1 MIRPLKMATKKTTRR
16 DRLSA
21 GRIRILIVD
30 DVAESRDNVEK
41 LLRFEPDVEV
51 VGKAERGQEGIDLAV
66 QLTPDVVLMDIN
78 MPDMDGIEAT
88 MEITTRVPSTAVIM
102 MSVQNEPDVLRR
114 AMLAGA
120 REFLSK
126 PFSLD
131 ELVEAVRHVS
141 RLARPAV
148 QAPILE
154 VADGTAPIAR
164 RSSADTKVL
173 SVVSSKG
180 GVGRT
185 FVAVNLAVAIRRL
198 TQKEVI
204 LFDTSM
210 HFGDVGVLMNSGD
223 AKTIVDIVDQAHSL
237 DSELIDDVLFT
248 HTSGVRVL
256 LSPPRPQEAETISA
270 DHVRAT
276 LSVLTQMADYVVVD
290 TRPGF
295 DDTMLTV
302 MDASER
308 LLLLLTMEMTT
319 IKDTTQFLEIASL
332 LGYPHDRIQLVL
344 NRYNTYSGIPT
355 RDIAENLGHEI
366 DYQIPED
373 FPTVLHSINE
383 GTPLVDSRADHR
395 VSQEIR
401 RLAASMV
408 DVESLEAASA
418 ADGKAARGGLMSR
431 LRTAFRPS

>member
-1 MIRPLKMATKKTTRR
+1 V
-16 DRLSA
+16 SA

-78 MPDMDGIEAT
+78 MPDMDGIQAT
-88 MEITTRVPSTAVIM
+88 MEITTRVPSAAVIM
-102 MSVQNEPDVLRR
+102 MSVQNEPDMLRR

-131 ELVEAVRHVS
+131 ELIEAVRHVS
-141 RLARPAV
+141 RLARPTV
-148 QAPILE
+148 QVP
-154 VADGTAPIAR
+154 VQQTADGATQSVQ
-164 RSSADTKVL
+164 RSGADTKVL

-180 GVGRT
+180 GVGRS
-185 FVAVNLAVAIRRL
+185 FLAVNLAVAIRKL
-198 TQKEVI
+198 TKKEVI

-223 AKTIVDIVDQAHSL
+223 AKTIVDVAEQAHSL
-237 DSELIDDVLFT
+237 DTELVEDILFT
-248 HTSGVRVL
+248 HSSGVRVL
-256 LSPPRPQEAETISA
+256 LSPPTPQEAETVTA
-270 DHVRAT
+270 EHVRAT
-276 LSVLTQMADYVVVD
+276 LNVLMQLADYVVVD

-295 DDTMLTV
+295 DDVMLTV

-308 LLLLLTMEMTT
+308 LLLLLSMEMTT

-332 LGYPHDRIQLVL
+332 LGYQPDRIQLVL
-344 NRYNTYSGIPT
+344 NRLNTYSGIPT
-355 RDIAENLGHEI
+355 RDIAENLGREI
-366 DYQIPED
+366 EYQIPED
-373 FPTVLHSINE
+373 AQAVLNSVNE
-383 GTPLVDSRADHR
+383 GTPLVESRPDHR
-395 VSQEIR
+395 ISQEIR
-401 RLAASMV
+401 RLASSMV
-408 DVESLEAASA
+408 DVEVVENAPE
-418 ADGKAARGGLMSR
+418 ADGKTARGGLMSR
-431 LRTAFRPS
+431 LRTAFRPT

>member
-1 MIRPLKMATKKTTRR
+1 M
-16 DRLSA
+16 SA

-51 VGKAERGQEGIDLAV
+51 VGKAERGQQGIDMAV
-66 QLTPDVVLMDIN
+66 DLTPDVVLMDIN

-102 MSVQNEPDVLRR
+102 MSVQNEPDMLRR

-131 ELVEAVRHVS
+131 ELIEAVRHVS
-141 RLARPAV
+141 KLARPVV
-148 QAPILE
+148 QAQTQDHSEP
-154 VADGTAPIAR
+154 GTAGPR
-164 RSSADTKVL
+164 RATGDTKII

-180 GVGRT
+180 GVGRS
-185 FVAVNLAVAIRRL
+185 FVSVNLAVELRKM

-204 LFDTSM
+204 LLDTSM
-210 HFGDVGVLMNSGD
+210 HFGDIGVLMNSGD

-237 DSELIDDVLFT
+237 DAELMEDILFT
-248 HTSGVRVL
+248 HSSGVRVL
-256 LSPPRPQEAETISA
+256 LSPPTPQEAEIVTA
-270 DHVRAT
+270 DHLRAT
-276 LSVLTQMADYVVVD
+276 LNVLTQMADYVIID

-295 DDTMLTV
+295 DDLMLTV

-308 LLLLLTMEMTT
+308 MLLLLSMEMTT

-332 LGYPHDRIQLVL
+332 LGYQSDRIRLVL
-344 NRYNTYSGIPT
+344 NRMNTYSGIPT
-355 RDIAENLGHEI
+355 RDIAENLGREI
-366 DYQIPED
+366 EFQIPED
-373 FPTVLHSINE
+373 VQAVLHSVNE
-383 GTPLVDSRADHR
+383 GTPLVESRTDHR
-395 VSQEIR
+395 ITQEIR
-401 RLAASMV
+401 RLASSMI
-408 DVESLEAASA
+408 DVEAENAGP
-418 ADGKAARGGLMSR
+418 DGKASRGGLMSR
-431 LRTAFRPS
+431 LRTAFRSS

>member
-1 MIRPLKMATKKTTRR
+1 
-16 DRLSA
+16 LSVN
-21 GRIRILIVD
+21 RIRILIVD

-51 VGKAERGQEGIDLAV
+51 VGKAERGQEGIDRAIE
-66 QLTPDVVLMDIN
+66 LTPDVVLMDIN

-131 ELVEAVRHVS
+131 ELIEAVRHVS
-141 RLARPAV
+141 RLARPVIHTA
-148 QAPILE
+148 APQQT
-154 VADGTAPIAR
+154 DGSSPVAR
-164 RSSADTKVL
+164 RSSSDSKVL

-180 GVGRT
+180 GAGRT
-185 FVAVNLAVAIRRL
+185 FTAVNLALAIRKITR
-198 TQKEVI
+198 KEVI

-210 HFGDVGVLMNSGD
+210 HFGDVGVMMNSGD
-223 AKTIVDIVDQAHSL
+223 SKTILDIVEQAHSL
-237 DSELIDDVLFT
+237 DAELIEDILFR
-248 HTSGVRVL
+248 HSSGVRVL
-256 LSPPRPQEAETISA
+256 LSPPTPQEAETVTV
-270 DHVRAT
+270 DHVRAV
-276 LSVLTQMADYVVVD
+276 LSVLNQLADYVVVD

-295 DDTMLTV
+295 DDTMLSI

-308 LLLLLTMEMTT
+308 MLLLLNMEMTT

-332 LGYPHDRIQLVL
+332 LGYPQDRIKLVI
-344 NRYNTYSGIPT
+344 NRANTYAGIPT
-355 RDIAENLGHEI
+355 RDIAENLGREI
-366 DYQIPED
+366 EFQIPED
-373 FPTVLHSINE
+373 VQAVVHSINE
-383 GTPLVDSRADHR
+383 GTPLVDSRPDHR
-395 VSQEIR
+395 ITQEIL

-408 DVESLEAASA
+408 DVEATDAVTA
-418 ADGKAARGGLMSR
+418 ADGKAPRGGLMSR
-431 LRTAFRPS
+431 LRTAFRPG

>member
-1 MIRPLKMATKKTTRR
+1 V
-16 DRLSA
+16 SA

-66 QLTPDVVLMDIN
+66 RLTPDVVLMDIN

-114 AMLAGA
+114 SMLAGA

-131 ELVEAVRHVS
+131 ELIEAVRHVS
-141 RLARPAV
+141 RLARPTI
-148 QAPILE
+148 QMPMHQSTDGSAPS
-154 VADGTAPIAR
+154 VR
-164 RSSADTKVL
+164 RTPTDSKVL

-180 GVGRT
+180 GVGRS
-185 FVAVNLAVAIRRL
+185 FVAVNLAVAIRKL

-204 LFDTSM
+204 LFDTSIY
-210 HFGDVGVLMNSGD
+210 FGDVGVLMNSGD
-223 AKTIVDIVDQAHSL
+223 AKTIVDIVEQAHSL
-237 DSELIDDVLFT
+237 DAELLDDILFT
-248 HTSGVRVL
+248 HSSGVRVL
-256 LSPPRPQEAETISA
+256 LSPPTPQEAETVTA
-270 DHVRAT
+270 EHVRAT
-276 LSVLTQMADYVVVD
+276 LAVLAQMADYVVVD

-308 LLLLLTMEMTT
+308 LLLLLSMEMTT
-319 IKDTTQFLEIASL
+319 IKDTTQFLEIAAL
-332 LGYPHDRIQLVL
+332 LGYPQDRIQLVL
-344 NRYNTYSGIPT
+344 NRMNTYSGIPT
-355 RDIAENLGHEI
+355 RDIAENLGREI
-366 DYQIPED
+366 EFQIPED
-373 FPTVLHSINE
+373 VQAVLHSVNE

-395 VSQEIR
+395 IAQEIR
-401 RLAASMV
+401 RLASSMV
-408 DVESLEAASA
+408 DVETAENGVPA
-418 ADGKAARGGLMSR
+418 ADGKPERGGLMSR
-431 LRTAFRPS
+431 LRTAFRPT

>member
-1 MIRPLKMATKKTTRR
+1 M
-16 DRLSA
+16 SA

-51 VGKAERGQEGIDLAV
+51 IGKAERGQQGIDLAV
-66 QLTPDVVLMDIN
+66 ELTPNVVLMDIN

-88 MEITTRVPSTAVIM
+88 MEITTRVPSAAVIM
-102 MSVQNEPDVLRR
+102 MSVQNEPDVFRR

-131 ELVEAVRHVS
+131 ELVDAVRHVS
-141 RLARPAV
+141 RLARPVFHTQV
-148 QAPILE
+148 QE
-154 VADGTAPIAR
+154 
-164 RSSADTKVL
+164 SAGPSATSPRQTSAETKVI

-180 GVGRT
+180 GVGRS
-185 FVAVNLAVAIRRL
+185 FCAVNLAVALRKL
-198 TQKEVI
+198 TNKEVI

-237 DSELIDDVLFT
+237 DAELLEDILFT
-248 HTSGVRVL
+248 HSTGVRVL
-256 LSPPRPQEAETISA
+256 LSPPTPQEAEMVTA
-270 DHVRAT
+270 EHVRAT
-276 LSVLTQMADYVVVD
+276 LNVLTQMADYVVID

-308 LLLLLTMEMTT
+308 MLLLLTMEMTT

-332 LGYPHDRIQLVL
+332 LGYQQDRIRLVL
-344 NRYNTYSGIPT
+344 NRMNTYSGIPT
-355 RDIAENLGHEI
+355 RDIAENLGREI
-366 DYQIPED
+366 EYQIPED
-373 FPTVLHSINE
+373 VQAVLHSVNE
-383 GTPLVDSRADHR
+383 GTPIVESRSDHR
-395 VSQEIR
+395 ISTEIR
-401 RLAASMV
+401 RLATSMI
-408 DVESLEAASA
+408 DVETGESGAA

-431 LRTAFRPS
+431 LRTAFRT

>member
-1 MIRPLKMATKKTTRR
+1 M
-16 DRLSA
+16 S
-21 GRIRILIVD
+21 GSRIRILIVD

-66 QLTPDVVLMDIN
+66 ELTPDVVLMDIN

-102 MSVQNEPDVLRR
+102 MSVQNEPDMLRR

-120 REFLSK
+120 REYLSK

-131 ELVEAVRHVS
+131 ELIEAIRHVS

-148 QAPILE
+148 QTQVLE
-154 VADGTAPIAR
+154 HTDSNSAHPR
-164 RSSADTKVL
+164 RSSAEAKVI

-180 GVGRT
+180 GVGRS
-185 FVAVNLAVAIRRL
+185 FVAVNLAVELRRL
-198 TQKEVI
+198 TKKEVI

-210 HFGDVGVLMNSGD
+210 HFGDIGVLMNSGD
-223 AKTIVDIVDQAHSL
+223 SKTIVDIGEQAHSL
-237 DSELIDDVLFT
+237 DAELMEDILFT
-248 HTSGVRVL
+248 HSSGVRVL
-256 LSPPRPQEAETISA
+256 LSPPTPQEAETVTT

-276 LSVLTQMADYVVVD
+276 LNVLTQMADYVIID

-308 LLLLLTMEMTT
+308 MLLLLTMEMTA
-319 IKDTTQFLEIASL
+319 IKDTTQFLEIAAL
-332 LGYPHDRIQLVL
+332 LGYQNERIHLVL
-344 NRYNTYSGIPT
+344 NRMNSYSGIPT
-355 RDIAENLGHEI
+355 RDIAENLGREI
-366 DYQIPED
+366 EYQIPED
-373 FPTVLHSINE
+373 VQMALHSVNE
-383 GTPLVDSRADHR
+383 GTPLVETRTDHR
-395 VSQEIR
+395 ITQEIR
-401 RLAASMV
+401 RLASSMI
-408 DVESLEAASA
+408 DVEAVDAAAA

-431 LRTAFRPS
+431 LRTAFRPT

>member
-1 MIRPLKMATKKTTRR
+1 M
-16 DRLSA
+16 SA

-41 LLRFEPDVEV
+41 LLRFESDVEV
-51 VGKAERGQEGIDLAV
+51 VAKAERGQQGIDLAV
-66 QLTPDVVLMDIN
+66 ELTPDVVLMDIN

-102 MSVQNEPDVLRR
+102 MSVQNEPDILRR

-131 ELVEAVRHVS
+131 ELIDAVRHVS

-148 QAPILE
+148 QTQVLEQANAASSSPRRAPGE
-154 VADGTAPIAR
+154 
-164 RSSADTKVL
+164 TKII

-180 GVGRT
+180 GVGRS
-185 FVAVNLAVAIRRL
+185 FCAVNLAVALRKL
-198 TQKEVI
+198 THKEVI

-210 HFGDVGVLMNSGD
+210 HFGDIGVLMNSGD
-223 AKTIVDIVDQAHSL
+223 AKTIVDIVEQAHSL
-237 DSELIDDVLFT
+237 DAELLEDVLFT
-248 HTSGVRVL
+248 HSSGVRVL
-256 LSPPRPQEAETISA
+256 LSPPTPQEAEIVTA

-276 LSVLTQMADYVVVD
+276 LNVLAQMADYVIID

-308 LLLLLTMEMTT
+308 MLLLLTMEMTA
-319 IKDTTQFLEIASL
+319 IKDTTQFLEIAAL
-332 LGYPHDRIQLVL
+332 LGYQQDRIRLVL
-344 NRYNTYSGIPT
+344 NRMNTYSGIPT
-355 RDIAENLGHEI
+355 RDIAENLGRQIE
-366 DYQIPED
+366 YQIPED
-373 FPTVLHSINE
+373 YQAVLHSVNE
-383 GTPLVDSRADHR
+383 GTPLVDSRPDHR
-395 VSQEIR
+395 IAQEIR
-401 RLAASMV
+401 RLATSMV
-408 DVESLEAASA
+408 DVESAETAAAS
-418 ADGKAARGGLMSR
+418 DGRAARGGLMSR
-431 LRTAFRPS
+431 LRTAFRPG

>member
-1 MIRPLKMATKKTTRR
+1 
-16 DRLSA
+16 LSA

-51 VGKAERGQEGIDLAV
+51 VGKAERGQQGIDMAV
-66 QLTPDVVLMDIN
+66 DLTPDVVLMDIN

-102 MSVQNEPDVLRR
+102 MSVQNEPDILRR

-131 ELVEAVRHVS
+131 ELIEAVRHVS
-141 RLARPAV
+141 RLARPVV
-148 QAPILE
+148 QTQVQEQATT
-154 VADGTAPIAR
+154 DGTVR
-164 RSSADTKVL
+164 RRKPGETKVI

-180 GVGRT
+180 GVGRS
-185 FVAVNLAVAIRRL
+185 FVAVNLAVELRKL
-198 TQKEVI
+198 TRKEVI
-204 LFDTSM
+204 VFDTSM

-223 AKTIVDIVDQAHSL
+223 AKTIVDIVEQAHSL
-237 DSELIDDVLFT
+237 DAELMEDIVFT
-248 HTSGVRVL
+248 HPSGVRVL
-256 LSPPRPQEAETISA
+256 LSPPTPQEAEVITA

-276 LSVLTQMADYVVVD
+276 MNVLTQMADYVIVD

-295 DDTMLTV
+295 DDLMLTV

-308 LLLLLTMEMTT
+308 MLLLLSMEMTA

-332 LGYPHDRIQLVL
+332 LGYPPDRIRLVL
-344 NRYNTYSGIPT
+344 NRMNSYSGIPT
-355 RDIAENLGHEI
+355 RDIAENLGREI
-366 DYQIPED
+366 EFQIPED
-373 FPTVLHSINE
+373 VQAVLHSVNE
-383 GTPLVDSRADHR
+383 GTPLVESRPEHR
-395 VSQEIR
+395 ITTEIR
-401 RLAASMV
+401 KLASSMI
-408 DVESLEAASA
+408 DVEA
-418 ADGKAARGGLMSR
+418 ADGSTVDGNATRGGLMSR
-431 LRTAFRPS
+431 LRTAFRAS

>member
-1 MIRPLKMATKKTTRR
+1 
-16 DRLSA
+16 LSA

-51 VGKAERGQEGIDLAV
+51 IGKAERGQQGIDLAV
-66 QLTPDVVLMDIN
+66 EHAPDVVLMDIN

-102 MSVQNEPDVLRR
+102 MSVQDEPDILRR

-131 ELVEAVRHVS
+131 ELIEAVRHVS
-141 RLARPAV
+141 RLARPVIQAQV
-148 QAPILE
+148 QE
-154 VADGTAPIAR
+154 VVDGGQTGPR
-164 RSSADTKVL
+164 RSTGDSKVI

-180 GVGRT
+180 GVGRS
-185 FVAVNLAVAIRRL
+185 FVAVNLAVELRRL
-198 TQKEVI
+198 TKKEVI

-210 HFGDVGVLMNSGD
+210 HFGDIGVLMNSGD
-223 AKTIVDIVDQAHSL
+223 AKTIVDLVDQAHSL
-237 DSELIDDVLFT
+237 DVELMEDILFT
-248 HTSGVRVL
+248 HSSGVRVL
-256 LSPPRPQEAETISA
+256 LSPPTPQEAEIVTA

-276 LSVLTQMADYVVVD
+276 MNVLTKMADYVIID

-295 DDTMLTV
+295 DDLMLTA

-308 LLLLLTMEMTT
+308 MLLLLSMEMTT

-332 LGYPHDRIQLVL
+332 LGYQHDRIRLVL
-344 NRYNTYSGIPT
+344 NRMNAYSGIPT
-355 RDIAENLGHEI
+355 RDIAENLGREI
-366 DYQIPED
+366 EYQIPED
-373 FPTVLHSINE
+373 VQAVLHSVNE
-383 GTPLVDSRADHR
+383 GTPLVESRTDHR
-395 VSQEIR
+395 ISQEIR
-401 RLAASMV
+401 RLATSMI
-408 DVESLEAASA
+408 DVEAGDNAA

-431 LRTAFRPS
+431 LRTAFRAS

>member
-1 MIRPLKMATKKTTRR
+1 V
-16 DRLSA
+16 SA

-51 VGKAERGQEGIDLAV
+51 VGKAERGQEGIDLTV

-131 ELVEAVRHVS
+131 ELIEAVRHVS

-148 QAPILE
+148 QMPVQERSDGAPMA
-154 VADGTAPIAR
+154 AD

-173 SVVSSKG
+173 SVVGSKG
-180 GVGRT
+180 GVGRS
-185 FVAVNLAVAIRRL
+185 FVAVNLAVAIRKL
-198 TQKEVI
+198 TRKEVI

-223 AKTIVDIVDQAHSL
+223 AKTIVDIVEQAHSL
-237 DSELIDDVLFT
+237 DSELLDDILFT
-248 HTSGVRVL
+248 HSSGVRVL
-256 LSPPRPQEAETISA
+256 LSPPNPQEAETVTA
-270 DHVRAT
+270 EHVRAT
-276 LSVLTQMADYVVVD
+276 LQVLMQMADYVVVD

-308 LLLLLTMEMTT
+308 LLLLLSMEMTT
-319 IKDTTQFLEIASL
+319 IKDTTQFLEIAAL
-332 LGYPHDRIQLVL
+332 LGYPQDRIRLVL
-344 NRYNTYSGIPT
+344 NRMNNYSGIPT
-355 RDIAENLGHEI
+355 RDIAENLGREI
-366 DYQIPED
+366 EYQIPED
-373 FPTVLHSINE
+373 VQAVLHSVNE
-383 GTPLVDSRADHR
+383 GTPLVDSRPDHR
-395 VSQEIR
+395 ISQEIN
-401 RLAASMV
+401 RLASSMV
-408 DVESLEAASA
+408 DVETAESA
-418 ADGKAARGGLMSR
+418 VPDDGKAPRGGLMSR
-431 LRTAFRPS
+431 LRTAFRPG

>member
-1 MIRPLKMATKKTTRR
+1 V
-16 DRLSA
+16 SA
-21 GRIRILIVD
+21 PRIRILIVD

-51 VGKAERGQEGIDLAV
+51 IGKAERGQQGIDMAV
-66 QLTPDVVLMDIN
+66 EQTPDVVLMDIN

-102 MSVQNEPDVLRR
+102 MSVQDEPDVLRR

-131 ELVEAVRHVS
+131 QLIEAVRHVS

-148 QAPILE
+148 QSQIVEQSSSGSAAP
-154 VADGTAPIAR
+154 R
-164 RSSADTKVL
+164 RSGADTKVI

-180 GVGRT
+180 GVGRS
-185 FVAVNLAVAIRRL
+185 FLSVNLAVAIRKL
-198 TQKEVI
+198 TKKEVI

-210 HFGDVGVLMNSGD
+210 HFGDIGVLMNSGD
-223 AKTIVDIVDQAHSL
+223 SKTILDLVEQAHSL
-237 DSELIDDVLFT
+237 DAELVEDILFT
-248 HTSGVRVL
+248 HSSGVRVL
-256 LSPPRPQEAETISA
+256 LSPPTPQDAEMVTPE
-270 DHVRAT
+270 HVRAT
-276 LSVLTQMADYVVVD
+276 LNVLVQLADYVIID

-308 LLLLLTMEMTT
+308 MLLLTSMEMTT

-332 LGYPHDRIQLVL
+332 LGYPNDRIRLVL
-344 NRYNTYSGIPT
+344 NRMNTYSGIPT
-355 RDIAENLGHEI
+355 RDIAENLGREI

-373 FPTVLHSINE
+373 VQAVLHSVNE
-383 GTPLVDSRADHR
+383 GTPLVESRSDHR
-395 VSQEIR
+395 ISQEIN
-401 RLAASMV
+401 RLASSMI
-408 DVESLEAASA
+408 DVPA
-418 ADGKAARGGLMSR
+418 ADVSNSPDGKRPRGGLMSR
-431 LRTAFRPS
+431 LRTAFRPT